1 VCRWNKIF
9 GNNSLTAPIS
19 QINFKRST
27 QSEIQPRP
35 SVQLTPK
42 SRCSLSCSNDDVS
55 EYMQAY
61 RGYLEALKDISPQA
75 CIFTAIPKLDSE
87 ETDTADSE
95 DQQSGFRSLLV

>member
-1 VCRWNKIF
+1 
-9 GNNSLTAPIS
+9 
-19 QINFKRST
+19 
-27 QSEIQPRP
+27 
-35 SVQLTPK
+35 
-42 SRCSLSCSNDDVS
+42 
-55 EYMQAY
+55 MQAY